1 MNTTIEIQ
9 KTVTETKKVQV
20 TLPYCTKSESGLY
33 YDKVVSPEKTIR
45 IEPSEACIK
54 SLSFVST
61 NKIEITEQEF
71 DAKFIEVLNIIQILN
86 S

>member
-33 YDKVVSPEKTIR
+33 YNKVVSPEKTIR
-45 IEPSEACIK
+45 IETSEASIR
-54 SLSFVST
+54 SLTWVSI
-61 NKIEITEQEF
+61 NDIEITEQEF